1 MSRYFTNQS
10 HAVTL
15 ALVILLLSLP
25 SVQSNAETTLFT
37 NAEVITLDPNYSK
50 ANSVLVSDGKIV
62 QVGEYSELSK
72 SIKAGDST
80 IDLNGATLAPGFI
93 DAHGHLSATILAQ
106 GWIDVSSPPVA
117 SVKGVEDI
125 VAILQA
131 AQTAKAPS
139 KGDWIIGVGYDDSLL
154 FEQRHPTKLDLD
166 KVSTSQPVAVIH
178 VSGHFLACNS
188 VCLETVGITAQTPDP
203 EGGII
208 RRLADNEPD
217 GVLEETAWLMAY
229 AKFPILDIETRQ
241 KHLEMAQKY
250 YARFGVTTVQDGAM
264 QIGELAFIQNS
275 AERDLLW
282 LDVVAYPYLA
292 SFGEKLKQ
300 IRSQR
305 SYQNHFRIG
314 GVKLVLDGSPQGKT
328 AWLSKP
334 YLHPPHGQDENYL
347 GYPRLTDPVL
357 DDHLQAAFANGTQVL
372 AHANGD
378 AASDQLL
385 KAVSKANE
393 LQGVADRRTVMI
405 HAQTVREDQIDSM
418 KELGV
423 IPSYFSAHT
432 FYWGDWHRDS
442 VFGQERAFR
451 ISPLKSTVDKD
462 ILFTTHNDTPIVP
475 SDMMRLMWASV
486 NRTTRSGQVLGA
498 DQRITAEQALRSIT
512 LNAAHQYF
520 EESDKGSITP
530 GKLADMVVLSQN
542 PLTVDPLTIKDI
554 QVLATYKEGREVFRF
569 SDPESHKKESAE

>member
-1 MSRYFTNQS
+1 MTRSLANQFGI
-10 HAVTL
+10 TKP
-15 ALVILLLSLP
+15 LLLLLLVSIV
-25 SVQSNAETTLFT
+25 STQANAETTLFT
-37 NAEVITLDPNYSK
+37 NAEVITLDPKYPS
-50 ANSVLVSDGKIV
+50 ANSVLVRAGKIV
-62 QVGEYSELSK
+62 QVGDFSELSK
-72 SIKAGDST
+72 SIKTSDST
-80 IDLNGATLAPGFI
+80 INLNGATLAPGFI
-93 DAHGHLSATILAQ
+93 DAHGHLSSTILAQ
-106 GWIDVSSPPVA
+106 GWIDVSSPPVGSA
-117 SVKGVEDI
+117 KSVEDI
-125 VAILQA
+125 VTILQA
-131 AQTAKAPS
+131 AQTAETPS
-139 KGDWIIGVGYDDSLL
+139 TGDWIIGAGYDDSLL
-154 FEQRHPTKLDLD
+154 VEQRHPTKLDLD

-188 VCLETVGITAQTPDP
+188 VCLKTVGITAETPDP
-203 EGGII
+203 KGGII

-250 YARFGVTTVQDGAM
+250 YASFGITTVQDGAM
-264 QIGELAFIQNS
+264 QMGELAFIQDA

-292 SFGEKLKQ
+292 FFGEKLKQ
-300 IRSQR
+300 VRSQR
-305 SYQNHFRIG
+305 NYQNHFRIG

-347 GYPRLTDPVL
+347 GYPTLTEPVL
-357 DDHLQAAFANGTQVL
+357 DDHLQAAFVNGTQVL

-393 LQGVADRRTVMI
+393 LQGQADRRTVMI
-405 HAQTVREDQIDSM
+405 HAQTVREDQIDAM
-418 KELGV
+418 KAQGV
-423 IPSYFSAHT
+423 MPSYFSAHT

-442 VFGQERAFR
+442 VFGKERASR
-451 ISPLKSTVDKD
+451 ISPLKSSVDKN
-462 ILFTTHNDTPIVP
+462 LPFTTHNDTPIP
-475 SDMMRLMWASV
+475 PPDMMRLMWASV
-486 NRTTRSGQVLGA
+486 NRITRSGQVLGA
-498 DQRITAEQALRSIT
+498 DQRITPEQALRSIT

-554 QVLATYKEGREVFRF
+554 QVLATYKEGKKVF
-569 SDPESHKKESAE
+569 SIEADAP